1 MCVCVCKTCSGIGE
15 NSCPVNT
22 FPTKPLQLDGFM
34 GMMDPLEQQWAD
46 DGSPSKNIHTF
57 LSFQSQLDFLLLD
70 GEH

>member
-1 MCVCVCKTCSGIGE
+1 
-15 NSCPVNT
+15 
-22 FPTKPLQLDGFM
+22 M

-46 DGSPSKNIHTF
+46 DGSSSKNIHTF